1 MAKRVKEAR
10 RPAAA
15 PKPLQKRKRA
25 PAASIDFDTK
35 KEIAKLRRELTES
48 LEQQTAISD
57 ILRVISS
64 SPGDVKPVLESVAR
78 HAADICKAPFV
89 DMMIVEQGMLRNQG
103 AFGEFGQVSFGTTYV
118 IDRDTVMGRSI
129 CDKEPVHVIDLQSGG
144 HEFVTG
150 RKLALQLGHRT
161 TLSVPLLREGH
172 ALGTMLIR
180 RTEVRPFEDKHIA
193 LLKTFADQAAIAIE
207 NARLLNE
214 LHQRTGDLSE
224 SLEQQTAISDILR
237 VISNSPGDVQP
248 VFDTVAGAPP
258 ASAGLSSWILL
269 SSRTT

>member
-1 MAKRVKEAR
+1 M
-10 RPAAA
+10 
-15 PKPLQKRKRA
+15 
-25 PAASIDFDTK
+25 
-35 KEIAKLRRELTES
+35 
-48 LEQQTAISD
+48 
-57 ILRVISS
+57 
-64 SPGDVKPVLESVAR
+64 
-78 HAADICKAPFV
+78 
-89 DMMIVEQGMLRNQG
+89 
-103 AFGEFGQVSFGTTYV
+103 SFGTTYA

-129 CDKEPVHVIDLQSGG
+129 CDKEPVHVIDLQSAG

-224 SLEQQTAISDILR
+224 SLQQQTAISDILR
-237 VISNSPGDVQP
+237 VISSSPGDVQP
-248 VFDTVAGAPP
+248 VFDTVAERAARICEAQFVDIIDRPGRRDASESQLSANLRGLDARMRQCRSTAPP
-258 ASAGLSSWILL
+258 SWVVRSATRNRSY
-269 SSRTT
+269 R